1 MSAVIWYYCLYFL
14 VVIRC
19 ANCHIIWLRKM
30 KLHLTADYRSETF
43 FNPVYLF
50 TGQLTAVE
58 LATQYVHDNAPVTL
72 PQDLFLPQLDEAQ
85 HLRLLQSQ
93 IALLEQHQAFFEQH
107 QVMALMRIDEVMAAT
122 ILASEFLL
130 RKLLLL
136 PFLVLDVSET
146 FPQLAQG
153 KNNPLLNALS
163 QNFRL
168 SLSRFGAGKS
178 PATAVYDNLFTCL
191 RLDKEF
197 IHSIAARASFL
208 PFIQAILDNYKSHA
222 DHIFISGIDD
232 LAMLNKVAALP
243 DVYLHGNLFPTVKA
257 DALCELVFPPNMLTS
272 PRP

>member
-1 MSAVIWYYCLYFL
+1 
-14 VVIRC
+14 
-19 ANCHIIWLRKM
+19 M
-30 KLHLTADYRSETF
+30 KIHLTADYRSETF
-43 FNPVYLF
+43 FNPVYSF

-93 IALLEQHQAFFEQH
+93 IALLEQNQGFFERQ
-107 QVMALMRIDEVMAAT
+107 QVMALMRIDEVIAAT
-122 ILASEFLL
+122 LLESEFLL
-130 RKLLLL
+130 RKLRQL

-153 KNNPLLNALS
+153 KNNSLLNALS

-168 SLSRFGAGKS
+168 SLSQFGAGKS

-191 RLDKEF
+191 RLDKNF
-197 IHSIAARASFL
+197 IRALASRASFL
-208 PFIQAILDNYKSHA
+208 PFIQAILDNYRPHA
-222 DHIFISGIDD
+222 DYIIISGIDD
-232 LAMLNKVAALP
+232 GLMLDKVAALP
-243 DVYLHGNLFPTVKA
+243 GIHLHGNLFPTVKA
-257 DALCELVFPPNMLTS
+257 AALNELVFPPNMLTS